1 VSQPNPSLTRPTIP
15 TVPAGPVAAPA
26 GPRERRV
33 RFGHLALAVALVVVG
48 ALGTATLVTVVSARG
63 EYLALARD
71 VEYGAQIAQE
81 DLAVVRISN
90 PPGLRAWPA
99 REIGRAVGNYATM
112 PLAAGTLL
120 TGAHVTDQRFPAAGE
135 VRLGVTLASDRLPA
149 QRLQPGNLVLLVDT
163 GDPGGGDPGG
173 GDPGGGDP
181 AHRTWQ
187 ATVLRVVD
195 GGSGSILSGS
205 QSRDTTID
213 IIVTGEEAP
222 TIAALAADD
231 RLSVAV
237 LPGQPE
243 R

>member
-1 VSQPNPSLTRPTIP
+1 
-15 TVPAGPVAAPA
+15 VAAPA

-48 ALGTATLVTVVSARG
+48 ALGTATLVVAVSARG

-71 VEYGAQIAQE
+71 VEYGARIAPE
-81 DLAVVRISN
+81 DLAVIRIGN

-120 TGAHVTDQRFPAAGE
+120 TGAHVTDQRFPAAGQ

-149 QRLQPGNLVLLVDT
+149 QRLRPGNLVLLVDT
-163 GDPGGGDPGG
+163 GDPGGGDPGS
-173 GDPGGGDP
+173 PGGP

-187 ATVLRVVD
+187 GTVLRVVD